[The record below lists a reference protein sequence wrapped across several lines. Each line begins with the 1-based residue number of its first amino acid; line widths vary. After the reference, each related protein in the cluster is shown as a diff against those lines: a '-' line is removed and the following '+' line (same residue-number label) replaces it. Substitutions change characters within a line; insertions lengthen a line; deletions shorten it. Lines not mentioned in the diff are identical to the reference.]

1 MKLYPVSTLQQLEF
15 DKIQTLL
22 SGFCRTSYA
31 RHKAEK
37 LRIHTKIDWILR
49 ELNQTYEYLQ
59 VINSGFSLPNNF
71 TADIRSV
78 LKLLSVPGATL
89 TEEQFMDILDLTHNT
104 QSVMR
109 WFNEERIKAYPAL
122 YLVQSGV
129 TYDKKVEELIN
140 AVLDEAGVVKDE
152 ASEELATIRMQI
164 FRKRN
169 EMRKLFGQISSKY
182 AKLGYLADI
191 EESFMNG
198 RRVLAV
204 VAEYKRMVNGVL
216 HGESDSRRTAFIEP
230 EETTQINN
238 ELFSLAW
245 DERKEIQRLLK
256 QLSSTL
262 SVYAPQLVTWLQL
275 SGEYDFIFAKAKL
288 GQQYNGALPKI
299 EDRAVLDL
307 ENARHP
313 LLLMKNNELS
323 KPTIPLN
330 INLNQQ
336 QRILV
341 ISGPNAGGKTVT
353 MKTIGLL
360 QLMVQSGLLVSA
372 GSNSV
377 MGIFKQIFIHIG
389 DTQSIEFELSTY
401 SSQLKNMKHFTEH
414 ANGKTLFF
422 IDELGSG
429 SDPTLGGAFAEVF
442 LEALARKHA
451 IGVVTT
457 HYLNLKIM
465 ANSVNG
471 IVNGAMQFDEK
482 LLQPLYRLQIGQ
494 PGSSYTFAIAERI
507 GIDKE
512 LINNARKIVEK
523 DHVRLDKLLNKTEQ
537 DLQKID
543 KEKDKLHKLVYE
555 NSKLKAEMEKI
566 IAREAHRQEIEKLK
580 QQNYL
585 NAERLAYLKD
595 MERKLKAM
603 VVEFRRAEDKS
614 KAVQMIAALLFGQ
627 KEKIVKGKK
636 EKEMDAR
643 FKEVEGKLEMG
654 MLVKL
659 KKSRVIGR
667 LTELRGKKAIVQ
679 VGLMPLTVDTKDLTL
694 VVDNEMNASYGSKI
708 NKAK

>member
-1 MKLYPVSTLQQLEF
+1 MKLYPTSTLQQLEF
-15 DKIQTLL
+15 DKIQSLL
-22 SGFCRTSYA
+22 AGHCRTSYA
-31 RHKAEK
+31 RNRAEK
-37 LRIHTKIDWILR
+37 LRIHTKLEWILT
-49 ELNQTYEYLQ
+49 ELNQTDEYLQ
-59 VINSGFSLPNNF
+59 VINSGYSLPNNF
-71 TADIRSV
+71 TVDIRQV

-89 TEEQFMDILDLTHNT
+89 SEEQFMDILELSNNT
-104 QSVMR
+104 QSIMR
-109 WFNEERIKAYPAL
+109 WFNDERKKIYPAL
-122 YLVQSGV
+122 YHVQEGV
-129 TYDKKVEELIN
+129 SYEMKVEELIKF
-140 AVLDEAGVVKDE
+140 VLDESGSVKDD
-152 ASEELATIRMQI
+152 ASEDLASIRMQI

-169 EMRKLFGQISSKY
+169 ELRKLFSHISSKY

-230 EETTQINN
+230 DETTQLNN

-245 DERKEIQRLLK
+245 DERKEIQKLLRNLTAK
-256 QLSSTL
+256 L
-262 SVYAPQLVTWLQL
+262 SVYAPQLVSWLKL
-275 SGEYDFIFAKAKL
+275 GGEYDFIFAKAKFA
-288 GQQYNGALPKI
+288 QQYDGAKPVMQDKAI
-299 EDRAVLDL
+299 LDL
-307 ENARHP
+307 KHARHP
-313 LLLMKNNELS
+313 LLLLKNKEAG
-323 KPTIPLN
+323 KPTIPLD
-330 INLNQQ
+330 ITLDQH

-353 MKTIGLL
+353 MKTIGLS

-372 GSNSV
+372 SPDSV
-377 MGIFKQIFIHIG
+377 MGVFKQIFIHIG

-442 LEALARKHA
+442 LEAFARKHA
-451 IGVVTT
+451 FGVVTT

-465 ANSVNG
+465 ANSVKG
-471 IVNGAMQFDEK
+471 IINGAMQFDEK

-512 LINNARKIVEK
+512 LIAQARKLVEK

-543 KEKDKLHKLVYE
+543 KEKDKLNKLVNE
-555 NSKLKAEMEKI
+555 NARLKAEMEKI
-566 IAREAHRQEIEKLK
+566 ISREAHRQEMEKLK
-580 QQNYL
+580 QQNYH

-603 VVEFRRAEDKS
+603 VVEFRRAEDKTQ
-614 KAVQMIAALLFGQ
+614 AVRMISALLFGQ
-627 KEKIVKGKK
+627 KEKIVTGKK
-636 EKEMDAR
+636 EKEMNAR
-643 FKEVEGKLEMG
+643 FKEVEGELEKG

-659 KKSRVIGR
+659 KKSKVIGTV
-667 LTELRGKKAIVQ
+667 TELRGKKAVVQ
-679 VGLMPLTVDTKDLTL
+679 VGLMPVTVDTKDLAL
-694 VVDNEMNASYGSKI
+694 VIDKD
-708 NKAK
+708 KPDPQ